1 MAMLVFLMLLI
12 LVAAFNITATLIMVV
27 VDKTRDVGILKSIG
41 VSNRQ
46 IMRIF
51 VIDGMLIGLFGVG
64 LGMLLGIGLCTFLN
78 KCPIINLPPDI
89 YLLDRLPVHISAV
102 DIGSICAA
110 AFIISFLSTL
120 YPAWRASRINP
131 VEALRYE

>member
-1 MAMLVFLMLLI
+1 MFVILTLII

-51 VIDGMLIGLFGVG
+51 VIDGMLIGILGVG
-64 LGMLLGIGLCTFLN
+64 LGVLLGGGLCTFLR
-78 KCPIINLPPDI
+78 KCPVINLPPDI
-89 YLLDRLPVHISAV
+89 YLMNRLPVEMSTIDLV
-102 DIGSICAA
+102 FICAV

-120 YPAWRASRINP
+120 YPAWKASRINP